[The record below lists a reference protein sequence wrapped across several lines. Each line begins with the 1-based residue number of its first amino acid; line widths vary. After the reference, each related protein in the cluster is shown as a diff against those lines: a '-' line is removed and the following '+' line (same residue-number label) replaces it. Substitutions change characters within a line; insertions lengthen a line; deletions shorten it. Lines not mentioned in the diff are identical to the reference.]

1 MKKFY
6 YIVKITILY
15 NKNMSSS
22 TKKILIKRKDIEAK
36 AEDYQS
42 VTGISDLWARYNTT
56 YKVIDDYIG
65 EITKHNR
72 YKTMHGVYD
81 GFIVDDRSGLIDLFE
96 MALEQDAHIRATI
109 ETLESQILGDRYS
122 LGKMDDSGDFKVNR
136 EETGKIRGTVF
147 DEAIRGI
154 MEAKLYGYTLLEIFP
169 YIDEFSGKISHIKS
183 VERRNVLPNQNK
195 VVLNANDPSS
205 KTWDISSKLYR
216 DNYILIKTNDLGLFS
231 TTTPLVLAKKFALG
245 SYVNFTNTYGM
256 PIIHGKS
263 SEASLKSKRDM
274 AVAIAD
280 SVNDR
285 IIVTGREDTI
295 EVKSMNQSNSERI
308 YIGLL
313 EIINK
318 DISNV
323 VLGSESMAGA
333 TQSYVG
339 STKAH
344 QDIFRDRISVYRQFI
359 ENVMNEQVLPRLK
372 KFGYISEDMEF
383 RYNKRVDM
391 SLAEKLE
398 AIQILSASY
407 DIPEDYI
414 MSEFDIN
421 VKKKEFGVGVAGGS
435 SENGGRKLSD
445 EEYFKRYGK
454 TREEASSSKIVNIL
468 NKRDNG

>member
-1 MKKFY
+1 
-6 YIVKITILY
+6 
-15 NKNMSSS
+15 MSSS
-22 TKKILIKRKDIEAK
+22 EKKKSLKK
-36 AEDYQS
+36 ANQMQNDTDYKS
-42 VTGISDLWARYNTT
+42 VTSISDLWARYNTT
-56 YKVIDDYIG
+56 YKVIDDYID
-65 EITKHNR
+65 EISRHNR
-72 YKTMHGVYD
+72 FKTMQGAYD
-81 GFIVDDRSGLIDLFE
+81 GYIVDDRSGLIDLFE

-122 LGKMDDSGDFKVNR
+122 LGILDDNGDFKINR
-136 EETGKIRGTVF
+136 VETDKIRGTVF

-169 YIDEFSGKISHIKS
+169 YTDEFSGKISHIKS
-183 VERRNVLPNQNK
+183 VQRRNVLPNQGK
-195 VVLNANDPSS
+195 VILNARDPSS
-205 KTWDISSKLYR
+205 KTWDITSETYR

-263 SEASLKSKRDM
+263 AETSMRSKQDM
-274 AVAIAD
+274 AIAIAD

-285 IIVTGREDTI
+285 IIVTGKEDTI
-295 EVKSMNQSNSERI
+295 EVKGMNQSNSERI

-318 DISNV
+318 DVSNV

-359 ENVMNEQVLPRLK
+359 ENIMNEQVLPRLK
-372 KFGYISEDMEF
+372 KFGYIDQSMEF

-391 SLAEKLE
+391 SFAEKLE
-398 AIQILSASY
+398 ALQVLSASY
-407 DIPEDYI
+407 DIPEEYI

-421 VKKKEFGVGVAGGS
+421 VKKKDFSGGVGGS
-435 SENGGRKLSD
+435 SVSESGSGRRLTD

-454 TREEASSSKIVNIL
+454 SREDSASNKIVNIL

>member
-1 MKKFY
+1 
-6 YIVKITILY
+6 
-15 NKNMSSS
+15 MSSS
-22 TKKILIKRKDIEAK
+22 KNKNKRTEPEKDHRSIT
-36 AEDYQS
+36 S
-42 VTGISDLWARYNTT
+42 ISDLWARYSTT
-56 YKVIDDYIG
+56 HKIIDDYID
-65 EITKHNR
+65 EISRHNR
-72 YKTMHGVYD
+72 FKTMQGAYD
-81 GFIVDDRSGLIDLFE
+81 GYMVDDRSGLIDLYE

-122 LGKMDDSGDFKVNR
+122 LGIVDESGDFKINAK
-136 EETGKIRGTVF
+136 ETSKIRGTEF

-154 MEAKLYGYTLLEIFP
+154 MEAKLYGFTLLEIFP
-169 YIDEFSGKISHIKS
+169 IIDEYSGKISHIKS
-183 VERRNVLPNQNK
+183 VQRRNVLPNQGK
-195 VVLNANDPSS
+195 VILNARDPSS
-205 KTWDISSKLYR
+205 KTWDITSDVYK

-263 SEASLKSKRDM
+263 AETSMASKKSM
-274 AVAIAD
+274 AIAIAD

-285 IIVTGREDTI
+285 IIVTGKEDTI

-318 DISNV
+318 DVSNV

-359 ENVMNEQVLPRLK
+359 ENIMNEQILPRLK
-372 KFGYISEDMEF
+372 KFGYIDEAMEF

-391 SLAEKLE
+391 SFAEKLE
-398 AIQILSASY
+398 AIQTLSASY
-407 DIPEDYI
+407 DIPEEYI

-421 VKKKEFGVGVAGGS
+421 VKKKDFSSAGGVGGS
-435 SENGGRKLSD
+435 SSDGGRRLSD
-445 EEYFKRYGK
+445 EEYFRRYGR
-454 TREEASSSKIVNIL
+454 TREEAASNKVINIL